1 MLQHMELCR
10 WLYNQLLKAKRE
22 NPNLGRYDTQRLI
35 VKLKKENPKLNNVY
49 SKVLQMVNHQL
60 WSNLKG
66 LNELKGKGHK
76 VGKLR
81 YKTSPNSWKTLNYNQ
96 SGFKL
101 DEERKRLH
109 LSKIGEIPI
118 KLHRRIK
125 GKVKGVITGQVF
137 LMKQEAPARKDGV
150 VHHLPY
156 LHKLLNFPS
165 IIIPGYFLRNLYQPS
180 IFDPFFRTKS
190 TSPLSSRQ

>member
-22 NPNLGRYDTQRLI
+22 NPTLKKYNTQRLI
-35 VKLKKENPKLNNVY
+35 VELKKENPELNKVY

-60 WSNLKG
+60 WSNLKT
-66 LNELKGKGHK
+66 LKELKKKGNK
-76 VGKLR
+76 VRKLR

-118 KLHRRIK
+118 KLHRRIN
-125 GKVKGVITGQVF
+125 GRVKGVII
-137 LMKQEAPARKDGV
+137 K
-150 VHHLPY
+150 
-156 LHKLLNFPS
+156 
-165 IIIPGYFLRNLYQPS
+165 
-180 IFDPFFRTKS
+180 RTKS
-190 TSPLSSRQ
+190 GNGTLSFRLKKTQNRSREQEGS

>member
-1 MLQHMELCR
+1 MELCR
-10 WLYNQLLKAKRE
+10 WLYNQLLKVKRE
-22 NPNLGRYDTQRLI
+22 NPTLKEYDTQRLI
-35 VKLKKENPKLNNVY
+35 VKLKKENPELNNVY

-60 WSNLKG
+60 WSNLKA
-66 LNELKGKGHK
+66 LNELKRRGHK

-118 KLHRRIK
+118 KLHCRIRGKSKESSSKGQRAGNGMQSFRLRRN
-125 GKVKGVITGQVF
+125 QNRSR
-137 LMKQEAPARKDGV
+137 KQER
-150 VHHLPY
+150 
-156 LHKLLNFPS
+156 S
-165 IIIPGYFLRNLYQPS
+165 
-180 IFDPFFRTKS
+180 
-190 TSPLSSRQ
+190 

>member
-22 NPNLGRYDTQRLI
+22 NPNLKKYDTQRFI
-35 VKLKKENPKLNNVY
+35 VKLKRENPKLNNVY

-60 WSNLKG
+60 CSNLNALK
-66 LNELKGKGHK
+66 ELKKKGHK

-101 DEERKRLH
+101 DEGGRDCT
-109 LSKIGEIPI
+109 SQ
-118 KLHRRIK
+118 KLANSPSSFTAGLR
-125 GKVKGVITGQVF
+125 VK
-137 LMKQEAPARKDGV
+137 
-150 VHHLPY
+150 
-156 LHKLLNFPS
+156 
-165 IIIPGYFLRNLYQPS
+165 
-180 IFDPFFRTKS
+180 
-190 TSPLSSRQ
+190 

>member
-1 MLQHMELCR
+1 MLAYRFRIYPSKTQQEIMLQHMELCR

-22 NPNLGRYDTQRLI
+22 NPNLGRYDTQRFI
-35 VKLKKENPKLNNVY
+35 IELKKENPELNKVY

-60 WSNLKG
+60 CSNLKG

-101 DEERKRLH
+101 DEGGRDCTSQK
-109 LSKIGEIPI
+109 S
-118 KLHRRIK
+118 
-125 GKVKGVITGQVF
+125 GK
-137 LMKQEAPARKDGV
+137 
-150 VHHLPY
+150 
-156 LHKLLNFPS
+156 FPS
-165 IIIPGYFLRNLYQPS
+165 SSTAGLRG
-180 IFDPFFRTKS
+180 K
-190 TSPLSSRQ
+190 